1 MALDRILGFILRA
14 AELAF
19 AAIVTGIIGHYLH
32 RSDASDWDNGRH
44 IYTIVVAALAM
55 LLSLLW
61 LIPFSSAFVHW
72 PVDLFISILWFVSFG
87 LLVDLI
93 GNGCGSIFNWNN
105 VTVTGD
111 DMCGRMKAVVA
122 FAFLSAICW
131 LVSALIGFFW
141 TRRRT
146 APRTYDGAA
155 RGRRSWYNSRV

>member
-1 MALDRILGFILRA
+1 MALDRILSFILRA

-19 AAIVTGIIGHYLH
+19 AAIVAGIVGHYLDN
-32 RSDASDWDNGRH
+32 SEASAWDNGRH

-61 LIPFSSAFVHW
+61 LLPFSSAFIHW
-72 PVDLFISILWFVSFG
+72 PVDLFISILWFVAFG

-93 GNGCGSIFNWNN
+93 GNGCGGVFNWGN

-111 DMCGRMKAVVA
+111 DACGRMKAVVA
-122 FAFLSAICW
+122 FSFLSAICW
-131 LVSALIGFFW
+131 LASAIIGFFW

-146 APRTYDGAA
+146 TTTHSRPAD
-155 RGRRSWYNSRV
+155 GRRTWYRSRV

>member
-1 MALDRILGFILRA
+1 MALDRILSFVLRA

-19 AAIVTGIIGHYLH
+19 AAIVAGILGHYLDN
-32 RSDASDWDNGRH
+32 SEASSWDNGRH

-61 LIPFSSAFVHW
+61 LLPFSSAFVHW
-72 PVDLFISILWFVSFG
+72 PVDLFISILWFVAFG

-93 GNGCGSIFNWNN
+93 GDGCGGIFNWGNI
-105 VTVTGD
+105 TIRGD
-111 DMCGRMKAVVA
+111 DWCGRFKAVIA

-131 LVSALIGFFW
+131 LVSAIIGFFW

-146 APRTYDGAA
+146 SAVADRPVRQR
-155 RGRRSWYNSRV
+155 RGWYSSRV